1 MKLDLN
7 KFFEMIVIAKK
18 SGLYSQHEI
27 NFFYDV
33 WKATY
38 HKNLKDKYKG
48 KKEDKQYL
56 NGL

>member
-7 KFFEMIVIAKK
+7 KFFEMIVLAKK

-38 HKNLKDKYKG
+38 HKNLKDKYKS
-48 KKEDKQYL
+48 KKDDK
-56 NGL
+56 